1 MSQVDL
7 MTWYYKN
14 HEGKD
19 YYNDFIDDIINETV
33 TDQASLEKL
42 IADWREQSNY
52 RKTSPRTNY
61 HTKQPRACSRLYTQ
75 AGKRSKRQQ
84 SVLYSKTGQTGQQ
97 NMDANGIDIYYILNV
112 IRKSNVHV
120 IP

>member
-42 IADWREQSNY
+42 IADWRE
-52 RKTSPRTNY
+52 
-61 HTKQPRACSRLYTQ
+61 
-75 AGKRSKRQQ
+75 
-84 SVLYSKTGQTGQQ
+84 
-97 NMDANGIDIYYILNV
+97 
-112 IRKSNVHV
+112 
-120 IP
+120 